1 MLKLTDD
8 GAKITLQGQ
17 PQALDNGLFWF
28 GAALLE
34 GAVCVA
40 LAMSLLPVRW
50 SIGALALLIIGS
62 FFFNRQRQQHKKAT
76 AGNIS
81 SGILWVRAGE
91 LVHDNQGKR
100 MPIQLTESDTISLV
114 GEQLEITD
122 GDSKRKYCISGFDN
136 IQEATA
142 TKAILQGQ
150 TLTKRHVNIKMSSD

>member
-28 GAALLE
+28 GAALLV
-34 GAVCVA
+34 GAVAVA

-62 FFFNRQRQQHKKAT
+62 FIFNRQRQNHKKAMS
-76 AGNIS
+76 GQIS
-81 SGILWVRAGE
+81 SGILWVRCNE

-100 MPIQLTESDTISLV
+100 AHIHLADGDTITLE
-114 GEQLEITD
+114 GEQLQIMD
-122 GDSKRKYCISGFDN
+122 VHHIHKYRISGFDN
-136 IQEATA
+136 EKEAQA

-150 TLTKRHVNIKMSSD
+150 TLNKRHVTIKMSND

>member
-28 GAALLE
+28 GAALLV

-62 FFFNRQRQQHKKAT
+62 FFFNRQRQQRKKAMI
-76 AGNIS
+76 GMIS

-100 MPIQLTESDTISLV
+100 TPIQLADDDKISLI
-114 GEQLEITD
+114 GEQLEIVD
-122 GDSKRKYCISGFDN
+122 RDARRKYYISGFDN

-142 TKAILQGQ
+142 AKAILQGQ
-150 TLTKRHVNIKMSSD
+150 ALTKRHVNIKMSND

>member
-28 GAALLE
+28 GAALLV

-62 FFFNRQRQQHKKAT
+62 FFFNRQRQQRKKAMT
-76 AGNIS
+76 GMIS
-81 SGILWVRAGE
+81 SGILWVRVGE

-100 MPIQLTESDTISLV
+100 TPIQLVDGDKISLI
-114 GEQLEITD
+114 GEQLEIV
-122 GDSKRKYCISGFDN
+122 DSDARRKYHISGFNN

-142 TKAILQGQ
+142 AKAILQGQ
-150 TLTKRHVNIKMSSD
+150 ALTKRHVTIKMSND

>member
-28 GAALLE
+28 GAALLV
-34 GAVCVA
+34 GAVAVA

-50 SIGALALLIIGS
+50 SIGALALLIVGS
-62 FFFNRQRQQHKKAT
+62 FFFNRQRQQRKKAMSGFIT
-76 AGNIS
+76 
-81 SGILWVRAGE
+81 SGILWVRDGE

-100 MPIQLTESDTISLV
+100 AHIHLLEGDKITLDS
-114 GEQLEITD
+114 EQLQIVGAD
-122 GDSKRKYCISGFDN
+122 NINKYHISGFDN
-136 IQEATA
+136 VKEAQA

-150 TLTKRHVNIKMSSD
+150 ALSKRHVNIKMKD

>member
-17 PQALDNGLFWF
+17 PQALDNRLFWF
-28 GAALLE
+28 GAALLV

-62 FFFNRQRQQHKKAT
+62 FFFNRQRQQRKKAMT
-76 AGNIS
+76 GMIS

-100 MPIQLTESDTISLV
+100 TPIQLADDDKISLI
-114 GEQLEITD
+114 GEQLEII
-122 GDSKRKYCISGFDN
+122 DSDARRKYYISGFDN

-142 TKAILQGQ
+142 AKAILQGQ
-150 TLTKRHVNIKMSSD
+150 ALTKRHVNIKMSND